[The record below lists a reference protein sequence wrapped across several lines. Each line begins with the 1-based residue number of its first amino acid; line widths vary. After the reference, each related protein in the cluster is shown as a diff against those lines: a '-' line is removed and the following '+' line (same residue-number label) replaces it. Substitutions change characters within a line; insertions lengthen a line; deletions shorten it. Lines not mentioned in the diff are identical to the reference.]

1 MDLSDEE
8 RSELIRLA
16 RQAVEAAVCRRSL
29 PMAEWSGALAKPL
42 GCFVTL
48 TNQGRLRGC
57 IGTFEPEGPLGDLV
71 VRMGREAAVGD
82 PRFRNDPITPA
93 ELPELT
99 VEVSVLSELT
109 LTKSPDSLTVGEH
122 GIYIV
127 GRGRSGCFL
136 PEVATDQGWDAREFL
151 DFCCA
156 HKAGLPAGAW
166 RDKDVK
172 VFLFTSTKFSA

>member
-1 MDLSDEE
+1 MELTDQERTSLLS
-8 RSELIRLA
+8 LA
-16 RQAVEAAVCRRSL
+16 RSAVEAAVCRRPL
-29 PMAEWSGALAKPL
+29 PVADLSGALAQPL

-48 TNQGRLRGC
+48 TNRGRLRGC
-57 IGTFEPEGPLGDLV
+57 IGTFQPDCPLGQTV

>member
-1 MDLSDEE
+1 M
-8 RSELIRLA
+8 ELTAADRAALIALA
-16 RQAVEAAVCRRSL
+16 RQAVEAALCRRPL
-29 PMAEWSGALAKPL
+29 PTPELSGALSQPL

-57 IGTFEPEGPLGDLV
+57 IGTFGPEEPLGPLV

-109 LTKSPDSLTVGEH
+109 PTASPESLTVGEH

-136 PEVATDQGWDAREFL
+136 PEVATDQGWDAVEFL
-151 DFCCA
+151 DICCA
-156 HKAGLPAGAW
+156 HKAGLPPGAW

>member
-1 MDLSDEE
+1 MELSVEE
-8 RSELIRLA
+8 RTALIALA
-16 RQAVEAAVCRRSL
+16 RSAVEAAVCRRPAPTPTL
-29 PMAEWSGALAKPL
+29 SGALGQPL

-48 TNQGRLRGC
+48 TNRGQLRGC
-57 IGTFEPEGPLGDLV
+57 IGTFSPEGPLGQTV
-71 VRMGREAAVGD
+71 VGMGREAAVGD
-82 PRFRNDPITPA
+82 PRFRHDPITPA

-109 LTKSPDSLTVGEH
+109 LTKSPESLTVGEH

-136 PEVATDQGWDAREFL
+136 PEVATDQGWDAVEFL

-156 HKAGLPAGAW
+156 HKAGLPPGAW